1 MGGKWDPLQDP
12 PSWSLSW
19 NDLKYTQGP
28 SYWQFPSPPWKAW
41 HIPVLGASSLHPS
54 VYSSSLYR
62 HLCLRLCLPAFWF
75 LIFLGTFS
83 STLSLSSFSV
93 FLVDFIFVSLALLS
107 YQLPQSHKPRLFCSR
122 QPPITGLKE
131 LKGGD
136 QQRDGAGVGVARAL
150 LLQRGR
156 GEEQKRAEKCPSQQ
170 TAKTAYT
177 GSPSLNPFPAE
188 NRHLAPLFPVTL
200 SARSSSS
207 VPQWVTS
214 HLEPLTTDNSL
225 KDLPLHPK

>member
-83 STLSLSSFSV
+83 STLSLSHHSLFSWLISF
-93 FLVDFIFVSLALLS
+93 FCLWPCSLTSCRKAINLGCS
-107 YQLPQSHKPRLFCSR
+107 AAGSR
-122 QPPITGLKE
+122 Q
-131 LKGGD
+131 
-136 QQRDGAGVGVARAL
+136 
-150 LLQRGR
+150 
-156 GEEQKRAEKCPSQQ
+156 
-170 TAKTAYT
+170 
-177 GSPSLNPFPAE
+177 SLG
-188 NRHLAPLFPVTL
+188 
-200 SARSSSS
+200 
-207 VPQWVTS
+207 
-214 HLEPLTTDNSL
+214 
-225 KDLPLHPK
+225 